1 MAVFA
6 TSSRQHK
13 VFLNHNRISQQL
25 MGIYRKL
32 TTNDVEMTADNFK
45 VPHRDSYKLKDC
57 DNRRKWV
64 EKVTGK
70 SLSNVG
76 QWLDPQNNHD
86 SHSTESLAGNIENL
100 IGLAKIPLGVSGPLL
115 IKGDHVLNEHILC
128 PFATTEG
135 TLVASS
141 TRGATAMTRCGGAS
155 ARVIQRRIMRTPHF
169 VSDSMQQAQ
178 GLSSWLIS
186 HFEELKSKASEVSQ
200 HCKLIGLEP
209 WFVGRNLLMEFVYDS
224 ADAAGQ
230 NGVTITTWHACQW
243 ALEEIAK
250 EQPDINIR
258 EFYIDTK
265 FSGDKNAVAK
275 NYIKGRG
282 LEVQAEAYVTESVL
296 QNVLKVDSSTLY
308 KAFHALQM
316 AAQRSGSYGVNQCVS
331 NTIAG
336 ISAAT
341 GQDLASVHES
351 SWAVFDVTVE
361 RNIKVAGVE
370 SNEEYEP
377 GIYASLV
384 IPALL
389 IGTVGG
395 GTGTP
400 TAKESLNMIG
410 CFGKGRIYRFAEIIA
425 SFALAMELSTLSAIA
440 SGQFASAHNRLGR
453 NRPE

>member
-1 MAVFA
+1 VP
-6 TSSRQHK
+6 
-13 VFLNHNRISQQL
+13 
-25 MGIYRKL
+25 YR
-32 TTNDVEMTADNFK
+32 N
-45 VPHRDSYKLKDC
+45 SYKLEDC

-64 EKVTGK
+64 EQVTRK

-76 QWLDPQNNHD
+76 QWLDPQGTHG
-86 SHSTESLAGNIENL
+86 SHSTERLAGNIENL
-100 IGLAKIPLGVSGPLL
+100 IGLAKIPLGVIGPLL
-115 IKGDHVLNEHILC
+115 IKGDHVNEHILC

-141 TRGATAMTRCGGAS
+141 TRGATAMTRCGGVR

-169 VSDSMQQAQ
+169 VTDSIQQAQ
-178 GLSSWLIS
+178 TLSSWLIS
-186 HFEELKSKASEVSQ
+186 HFEELKLRASEVSQ
-200 HCKLIGLEP
+200 HCKLQALEP

-230 NGVTITTWHACQW
+230 NGVTVTTWHACQW
-243 ALEEIAK
+243 ALKQIAK

-258 EFYIDTK
+258 EFYIESK
-265 FSGDKNAVAK
+265 CSGDKGALAK

-282 LEVQAEAYVTESVL
+282 IEVQAEAYITESVL
-296 QNVLKVDSSTLY
+296 QNVLKVDSSTLNRC
-308 KAFHALQM
+308 FHALQIG
-316 AAQRSGSYGVNQCVS
+316 AQRAGSYCANVCVS

-341 GQDLASVHES
+341 GQDLACVHES
-351 SWAVFDVTVE
+351 SWAMLEITTE
-361 RNIKVAGVE
+361 REIKVGGTE
-370 SNEEYEP
+370 SGELYEP
-377 GIYASLV
+377 GIYASVV
-384 IPALL
+384 IPTLL

-400 TAKESLNMIG
+400 TAKESLRMMG

-440 SGQFASAHNRLGR
+440 SDKFASAHERFGR
-453 NRPE
+453 NRPEYNEN